1 MRIAVTGSIAT
12 DHLTVFPGRFRDQLI
27 PDQLDHVSLSFLADT
42 LEVRRGGVAANIA
55 VGLARL
61 ALTPVLVGAAGQ
73 DFADYAA
80 WLENNGVDTAS
91 VRVSATLHTARFM
104 CTTDA
109 DHNQIATFYAGAMAE
124 ARHISLAT
132 VAERT
137 GTPDL
142 VVIAPNDPEAM
153 LRHTDECR
161 RLGIPFAADPSQQL
175 ARLDRDET
183 RRLITGA
190 RFLFTNAYEAAL
202 LLQRTGWT
210 REEVLA
216 RIGTWITTLGAE
228 GARLETHNGQ
238 PHPHVHSAGPL
249 APDSAGPLAPDS
261 AGPLAPHP
269 AGPPDPH
276 PHGHPDPDPHPHPA
290 PTHVPALP
298 SPAPTDPTGV
308 GDAFRSGFLAAVARG
323 LPAPTAARLGCAMAT
338 LVLESVGTQEYKIV
352 PADLLRRITDTYGPH
367 ETAALAPLLTDLP

>member
-61 ALTPVLVGAAGQ
+61 GLAPVLVAAAGQ

-142 VVIAPNDPEAM
+142 VVIAPNDPGAM

-190 RFLFTNAYEAAL
+190 RYLFTNDYEAAL

-216 RIGTWITTLGAE
+216 RTGTWITTLGAD
-228 GARLETHNGQ
+228 GARLETRDGQ
-238 PHPHVHSAGPL
+238 PAQ
-249 APDSAGPLAPDS
+249 AQA
-261 AGPLAPHP
+261 
-269 AGPPDPH
+269 
-276 PHGHPDPDPHPHPA
+276 
-290 PTHVPALP
+290 HVPALP
-298 SPAPTDPTGV
+298 SPTPTDPTGV

-323 LPAPTAARLGCAMAT
+323 LPAPTAARLGCALAT

-352 PADLLRRITDTYGPH
+352 PADLLRRIADAYGPD